1 MVFSVLRSD
10 VSYVV
15 VVFGEYL
22 QGMDQPVDLATFTSG
37 QYSGFRIYGADPSF
51 GTLIQAAGDLNG
63 DAYMDFFVGGA
74 GVSDVYAIFGFYGRT
89 ADISINAFTESH
101 GLVISGFNTGWTLRT
116 ISSAGDMNNDGLA
129 DIIVG
134 LPEYSRDDMPHCG
147 MVLVLFGPFDTPT
160 VDIDA
165 ALVSTPFEGIRIYGA
180 AVDDLIG
187 HAVTAGRDINND
199 GVPDL
204 LIGAP
209 YGLNQGVSV
218 VFGNTPTDSDP
229 DFSFEYNLPS
239 STDAS
244 GFHRGYR
251 IFSTSGQ
258 EQLGHSVSFLGDV
271 NGDGWQDFA
280 FSVLPVPLPSEDLEP
295 VPESRSVAV
304 IIYGTGVLNADGS
317 ELSDIQL
324 DMLTPLQGF
333 TVHSLLT
340 HADQVLPVTVAA
352 AHDVNLDG
360 YADILVGVPNV
371 GSNGKDWNGAVFV
384 LYGWSNTLDTQAVIE
399 LQNFVGDTTTGCV
412 LVGASTG
419 DAIGSALSASS
430 GDYNTGVYG
439 YLLIGASAASMDPG
453 RTQNGA
459 LYVVNAALCSQPNAP
474 TDDLPTDD
482 LPTDDP
488 YTDDLGTGGPPIGFP
503 SEEPTDAPSDMPTD
517 APTAEPSFRPSARL
531 SAGGCVDLQS
541 FYTSAST
548 GYRITNIDA
557 SEQQQMALASGV
569 DLNGDGYPDTVV
581 ATRSATRSDRYMCG
595 EVTVLYGQNRWTQ
608 DIDMYNFVTS
618 PQTGFRIIGAHLNQG
633 VGASITLLG
642 DVNGDK
648 INDFALTVTSSDIPG
663 VGSTNTQGY
672 VIYGRS
678 ADWNGGTSL
687 DIDLATLDATQGFA
701 IVSPVPVVI
710 ASAGDVNGDKLDDLF
725 IGIPTYSN
733 AVTNCVQ
740 CGAALLSYNR
750 TIDMGHDL
758 DLSMYI
764 AQQSL
769 EHSVL
774 LRGSTPYEGLGT
786 SILTMDLNHDNLT
799 DFVLS
804 TALGVNKVY
813 IINGVFPIYNI
824 DFSPG
829 LTNFGVVLQLP
840 NIGGDYVPIVNK
852 IGDINGDA
860 RADIAITLGATSY
873 VIFGHNK
880 TY

>member
-15 VVFGEYL
+15 VIFGEYL

-37 QYSGFRIYGADPSF
+37 QSSGFRIYGADPSF

-63 DAYMDFFVGGA
+63 DAYMDFFVGAA

-89 ADISINAFTESH
+89 ADININAFTESH
-101 GLVISGFNTGWTLRT
+101 GFVISGFNTGWTLRT

-134 LPEYSRDDMPHCG
+134 LPEYSRDNMPHCG
-147 MVLVLFGPFDTPT
+147 MVLVLFGPFVTPT

-165 ALVSTPFEGIRIYGA
+165 ALVSTPFEVLGNEP
-180 AVDDLIG
+180 VDSF
-187 HAVTAGRDINND
+187 
-199 GVPDL
+199 PD
-204 LIGAP
+204 
-209 YGLNQGVSV
+209 Y
-218 VFGNTPTDSDP
+218 
-229 DFSFEYNLPS
+229 SFEYNLPS

-251 IFSTSGQ
+251 IFSVSGQ

-295 VPESRSVAV
+295 VPESRTVAV
-304 IIYGTGVLNADGS
+304 VIYGTGVQNADGS
-317 ELSDIQL
+317 QLTDIQL

-333 TVHSLLT
+333 TVRSLLT

-360 YADILVGVPNV
+360 YADILIGVPNA

-384 LYGWSNTLDTQAVIE
+384 LYGWSNTLNTPAVFE
-399 LQNFVGDTTTGCV
+399 LQNFVGDSTTGCV

-430 GDYNTGVYG
+430 GDYNTGVHG
-439 YLLIGASAASMDPG
+439 YLLIGASAASIDAG
-453 RTQNGA
+453 RTQNGI
-459 LYVVNAALCSQPNAP
+459 LYVVNAALCSQPYP
-474 TDDLPTDD
+474 PTDD

-488 YTDDLGTGGPPIGFP
+488 YTDDLWIGGPPIGFP

-557 SEQQQMALASGV
+557 SEQQQLALASGV

-581 ATRSATRSDRYMCG
+581 ATRSATRSNRHMCG
-595 EVTVLYGQNRWTQ
+595 EVTVLYGQNHWTQ

-618 PQTGFRIIGAHLNQG
+618 PETGFHIIGAHLNQG
-633 VGASITLLG
+633 LGASITLLG

-648 INDFALTVTSSDIPG
+648 INDFALTVTSADIPG
-663 VGSTNTQGY
+663 VGSTNAQGY

-687 DIDLATLDATQGFA
+687 DIDLASLDATQGFA

-710 ASAGDVNGDKLDDLF
+710 TSAGDVNGDKLGGLF
-725 IGIPTYSN
+725 IGIPTYSD
-733 AVTNCVQ
+733 AATNCIQ
-740 CGAALLSYNR
+740 CGAALLIYNR
-750 TIDMGHDL
+750 THDLGHDL
-758 DLSMYI
+758 DLTMYI
-764 AQQSL
+764 TQQSS
-769 EHSVL
+769 EHSVMF
-774 LRGSTPYEGLGT
+774 RGSTPYEGLGT
-786 SILTMDLNHDNLT
+786 SILAMDLNHDNLT

-813 IINGVFPIYNI
+813 IVNGVFPIYNI

-829 LTNFGVVLQLP
+829 LTSFGVVLQLP
-840 NIGGDYVPIVNK
+840 NIGGEYVPVVNK
-852 IGDINGDA
+852 IGDINGDT